1 MILDENNN
9 VSSSAPKASANN
21 IILSVNNPEA
31 SNLTNQILQSPA
43 VLRNDEEEMKK
54 VLEKQAEI
62 NSKIANL
69 LILIRRFRDSKSEN
83 EIKAAQVAQDLQNL
97 IPS

>member
-62 NSKIANL
+62 NL
-69 LILIRRFRDSKSEN
+69 LLKYFIESIICIIVFYQL
-83 EIKAAQVAQDLQNL
+83 LQNTIYCMDIFDL
-97 IPS
+97 FICTI